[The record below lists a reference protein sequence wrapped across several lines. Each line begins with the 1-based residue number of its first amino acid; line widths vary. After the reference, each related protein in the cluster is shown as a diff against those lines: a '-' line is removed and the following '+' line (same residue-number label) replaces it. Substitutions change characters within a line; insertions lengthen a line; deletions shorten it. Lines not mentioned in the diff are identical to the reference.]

1 MTDLFLKIFN
11 MSISASYV
19 ILAVVLLRLLLKKAP
34 KWISVVLWG
43 LVAVRL
49 VLPASLPN
57 PFSLIPGTE
66 TVPPQIMTDPTP
78 SIQSGISAVNNTLNP
93 FIEQVFTPAPGASV
107 NPLQIW
113 IPILTRI
120 WVAGVAGMLLYTL
133 FSYFRIKEKVRTA
146 VLLRENLYQSE
157 NAVSPFVLGLVKPKI
172 YLPFDV
178 REGDLPHVIAHE
190 QAHIKRKDHLWKPLG
205 FLLLTLHWF
214 NPLLWLSYVLLCRDI
229 ELACDE
235 KVVKTL
241 GRDLR
246 AEYSQALLNCSVN
259 RRMIAACP
267 LAFGETGVKSRVKS
281 VLHYKKPAF
290 WMLILGILLCAAVTV
305 FFLTDPLSDENRG
318 AKSLSLQWKDV
329 QTVEFELRYTFPQG
343 TSFSV
348 RYVPEDEGQYIGD
361 GMIPYDGSLG
371 KHRILVEFGDME
383 PSEAFREQFP
393 AGKAVELA
401 SAPARIF
408 AKVGHPQDHG
418 FVLYL
423 GFDVPVAVT
432 SVQGKLNT
440 FGGTLTIPVTLLED
454 SEVALREKFPA
465 YFGLDYSKGL
475 DVYVWQMAAG
485 IYSFG
490 LLPHGDHAESPFSE
504 KLLGMKGASYEEMRQ
519 ILTSYPLTAQRIH
532 VIPWVNPVSSYRP
545 LWESITEAE
554 IREKEKQLY
563 TEGIRR
569 RLFDTY
575 DYPIT
580 GDELESTYF
589 DFDGDGNGELCSLHG
604 GDATTM
610 DRLAVNVKAGDE
622 SYCRILWTD
631 NAESCTFSFYSEISG
646 ELLLKVTDREDPDS
660 SRLLSITVKGG
671 RLFIK
676 ENGTH
681 VGVTP
686 ATSAYAMDRPFAR
699 KVFDVDGDG
708 IPEVCSM
715 YPGPTSGVF
724 TFGLSARE
732 IGKTEYDF
740 NDVYHTDP
748 CALSFRQGKNGV
760 WYVKEVKHS
769 PEEETRL
776 YEISVSEGHAVLK
789 SSDGKTLYWLQGLQ
803 DATK

>member
-78 SIQSGISAVNNTLNP
+78 SIQSGITAVNNTLNP

-113 IPILTRI
+113 IPIFTRI

-133 FSYFRIKEKVRTA
+133 FSYFRIKGKVRTA

-157 NAVSPFVLGLVKPKI
+157 NAVSPFVLGFVKPKI
-172 YLPFDV
+172 YLPFHV
-178 REGDLPHVIAHE
+178 GEGDLPHVIAHE

-214 NPLLWLSYVLLCRDI
+214 NPLLWLGYVLLCRDI

-246 AEYSQALLNCSVN
+246 AAYSQALLNCSVN

-290 WMLILGILLCAAVTV
+290 WLLILGILLCAAVTV

-343 TSFSV
+343 PSYSV

-393 AGKAVELA
+393 AGKVVELA
-401 SAPARIF
+401 SAPARIL
-408 AKVGHPQDHG
+408 AKVAHPQDHG

-440 FGGTLTIPVTLLED
+440 FGGTLTIPVALLED

-475 DVYVWQMAAG
+475 DVYV
-485 IYSFG
+485 
-490 LLPHGDHAESPFSE
+490 
-504 KLLGMKGASYEEMRQ
+504 
-519 ILTSYPLTAQRIH
+519 
-532 VIPWVNPVSSYRP
+532 
-545 LWESITEAE
+545 
-554 IREKEKQLY
+554 
-563 TEGIRR
+563 
-569 RLFDTY
+569 
-575 DYPIT
+575 
-580 GDELESTYF
+580 
-589 DFDGDGNGELCSLHG
+589 
-604 GDATTM
+604 
-610 DRLAVNVKAGDE
+610 
-622 SYCRILWTD
+622 
-631 NAESCTFSFYSEISG
+631 
-646 ELLLKVTDREDPDS
+646 
-660 SRLLSITVKGG
+660 
-671 RLFIK
+671 
-676 ENGTH
+676 
-681 VGVTP
+681 
-686 ATSAYAMDRPFAR
+686 
-699 KVFDVDGDG
+699 
-708 IPEVCSM
+708 
-715 YPGPTSGVF
+715 
-724 TFGLSARE
+724 
-732 IGKTEYDF
+732 
-740 NDVYHTDP
+740 
-748 CALSFRQGKNGV
+748 
-760 WYVKEVKHS
+760 
-769 PEEETRL
+769 
-776 YEISVSEGHAVLK
+776 
-789 SSDGKTLYWLQGLQ
+789 
-803 DATK
+803 

>member
-1 MTDLFLKIFN
+1 MTDLFLKILN

-78 SIQSGISAVNNTLNP
+78 SIQSGIPAVNNTLNP

-113 IPILTRI
+113 IPILTQI

-133 FSYFRIKEKVRTA
+133 FSYFRIKGKVRTA

-157 NAVSPFVLGLVKPKI
+157 NAVSPFVLGLIKPKI

-214 NPLLWLSYVLLCRDI
+214 NPLLWLGYVLLCRDI

-235 KVVKTL
+235 KVIKTL
-241 GRDLR
+241 GRDMR

-290 WMLILGILLCAAVTV
+290 WLLILGILLCVAVTV
-305 FFLTDPLSDENRG
+305 FFLTDPLSDDNRG
-318 AKSLSLQWKDV
+318 AKSLAVKWADQRTAEL
-329 QTVEFELRYTFPQG
+329 ELRYTFPQG
-343 TSFSV
+343 RGYSV
-348 RYVPEDEGQYIGD
+348 RYVPEDEGEHIGD

-371 KHRILVEFGDME
+371 KYRVLIEFGDME
-383 PSEAFREQFP
+383 PSKAFREQFP
-393 AGKAVELA
+393 AGKAVELT
-401 SAPARIF
+401 SAPARIL
-408 AKVGHPQDHG
+408 AKVAHPQGHG

-432 SVQGKLNT
+432 SVQGKLNI
-440 FGGTLTIPVTLLED
+440 FGGTLTIPVALLED

-475 DVYVWQMAAG
+475 DVYVWQMAADS
-485 IYSFG
+485 YSFG
-490 LLPHGDHAESPFSE
+490 LLPHGDPPESPSSQQ
-504 KLLGMKGASYEEMRQ
+504 LLSMKAASYEEMRA

-532 VIPWVNPVSSYRP
+532 VIPWGNPASSYLLP
-545 LWESITEAE
+545 WERITE
-554 IREKEKQLY
+554 
-563 TEGIRR
+563 
-569 RLFDTY
+569 
-575 DYPIT
+575 
-580 GDELESTYF
+580 
-589 DFDGDGNGELCSLHG
+589 
-604 GDATTM
+604 
-610 DRLAVNVKAGDE
+610 V
-622 SYCRILWTD
+622 
-631 NAESCTFSFYSEISG
+631 
-646 ELLLKVTDREDPDS
+646 
-660 SRLLSITVKGG
+660 
-671 RLFIK
+671 
-676 ENGTH
+676 
-681 VGVTP
+681 
-686 ATSAYAMDRPFAR
+686 
-699 KVFDVDGDG
+699 
-708 IPEVCSM
+708 
-715 YPGPTSGVF
+715 
-724 TFGLSARE
+724 
-732 IGKTEYDF
+732 
-740 NDVYHTDP
+740 
-748 CALSFRQGKNGV
+748 
-760 WYVKEVKHS
+760 
-769 PEEETRL
+769 
-776 YEISVSEGHAVLK
+776 
-789 SSDGKTLYWLQGLQ
+789 
-803 DATK
+803 